1 MTIQNKKLLVSAIK
15 DGTVIDRIESGN
27 ALKVIHFLNI
37 IDSEKIITVG
47 LNLPSK
53 VMGKKDLVKI
63 ENLELTTKQI
73 NDIAI
78 LAPNAT
84 INIIKKYKVIK
95 KFKAEIPDY
104 IHNIVTCPNPKC
116 ITNNENIIT
125 KFDIINKKNP
135 IKIKCNYCEKIFEQN
150 DILNYKHT

>member
-63 ENLELTTKQI
+63 ENLEFQL
-73 NDIAI
+73 
-78 LAPNAT
+78 
-84 INIIKKYKVIK
+84 
-95 KFKAEIPDY
+95 
-104 IHNIVTCPNPKC
+104 
-116 ITNNENIIT
+116 
-125 KFDIINKKNP
+125 
-135 IKIKCNYCEKIFEQN
+135 
-150 DILNYKHT
+150 